1 MSETMTFQNLGLDK
15 KPRLENSKKKRE
27 TCFKTFEVL
36 SNPAVKELSSTST
49 FLNNPE
55 RKESAI
61 CHFEIIIKAV
71 KLKTKLLLRISFIL
85 FSKKQ
90 K

>member
-61 CHFEIIIKAV
+61 CHFEIIIKDV

-85 FSKKQ
+85 
-90 K
+90 